1 MIWDE
6 RFQIC
11 PVVIH
16 ININI
21 FFFLMCAFLMINGLE
36 NHDPRKNELNEILI
50 LFSIGIYN
58 IGVSIV

>member
-1 MIWDE
+1 
-6 RFQIC
+6 
-11 PVVIH
+11 
-16 ININI
+16 
-21 FFFLMCAFLMINGLE
+21 MINGLE